1 MPLTRGT
8 HHQKRT
14 TNGSQAKISVG
25 VDAALSPA
33 ERNRKIAQTIGE
45 TEKCSVGADDPV
57 RPLGTTNY
65 AATYRKNDH
74 APCGESAASPP
85 TSIVRIRIGT
95 FVFVGACRRAD
106 RGVRPYGCVRAHRV
120 ARSELLRRAG
130 RRDAL
135 GRRAVRAE
143 HVCAG
148 AFVSVK
154 PKRAALPQFE
164 FSTSGLS
171 GR

>member
-1 MPLTRGT
+1 M
-8 HHQKRT
+8 
-14 TNGSQAKISVG
+14 SAG
-25 VDAALSPA
+25 VDAARSPA
-33 ERNRKIAQTIGE
+33 MRNCKIAHTIGE
-45 TEKCSVGADDPV
+45 NAQRLVGADDPV
-57 RPLGTTNY
+57 RPWGNY
-65 AATYRKNDH
+65 KFYATFRKNGR
-74 APCGESAASPP
+74 AACGESAASIP
-85 TSIVRIRIGT
+85 TSVIRIRIGA
-95 FVFVGACRRAD
+95 FVFAGVYRRAD

-164 FSTSGLS
+164 FSTSWLS